1 MSKPKNA
8 QKSEGLTRRGFL
20 GRVSL
25 GLVGIASLAIP
36 LRSLLSPAK
45 GAKGPADGLPEDSIF
60 QPRRDP
66 RTDNERHGTA

>member
-1 MSKPKNA
+1 MSEPKNA

-36 LRSLLSPAK
+36 LRGLLSPAR

-60 QPRRDP
+60 QPRRDSE
-66 RTDNERHGTA
+66 TDNERHGTA